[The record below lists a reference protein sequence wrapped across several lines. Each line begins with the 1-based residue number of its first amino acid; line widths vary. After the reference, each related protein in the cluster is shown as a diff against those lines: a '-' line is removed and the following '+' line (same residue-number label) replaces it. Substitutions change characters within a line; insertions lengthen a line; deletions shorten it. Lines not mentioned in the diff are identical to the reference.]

1 MNCEM
6 PVTKTFSWGQ
16 EDIQVCILS
25 EADEARRGLR
35 EARDFSL
42 GAGIGLEGIESAD
55 HMVLVPRQ
63 DFL

>member
-1 MNCEM
+1 MKPGEGSG
-6 PVTKTFSWGQ
+6 KQ
-16 EDIQVCILS
+16 EI
-25 EADEARRGLR
+25 
-35 EARDFSL
+35 FSL